1 MGIFK
6 QAGRLMELRQKTK
19 QYKALEAKWR
29 RAMNSGNVA
38 DAGTYANEMMSLKA
52 DIDILK
58 INLGMG

>member
-29 RAMNSGNVA
+29 RAMSSGNVS
-38 DAGTYANEMMSLKA
+38 DAGTYANELMSLKA
-52 DIDILK
+52 DIDTLK